1 MICDTL
7 LALMTSPLLKTHVH
21 SYGFVSGVVFG
32 VSAAPEI
39 PMPETWMPWVLNGSH
54 QKPLAASE
62 VDKLADGLVSQ
73 LQWQLKIIKDG
84 QCFLPA
90 ACVWSE
96 NKEKRSTLQQ
106 WLQGVLFAHSQLEE
120 VWFNAWQ
127 KADINEA
134 ESRLARCLKCFSV
147 LANTDLAMSGL
158 DENKQRALTE
168 NLPIL
173 AKQLEPLL
181 KDYVN
186 LAGELAASLPGQF
199 EMYSEIPKILKP

>member
-7 LALMTSPLLKTHVH
+7 LALMKSPLLKAHIH
-21 SYGFVSGVVFG
+21 SDSFVSGVVFG

-73 LQWQLKIIKDG
+73 LQWQLKIIKDE
-84 QCFLPA
+84 QRYLPE
-90 ACVWSE
+90 ACVWSKDK
-96 NKEKRSTLQQ
+96 NKCVVVQQ
-106 WLQGVLFAHSQLEE
+106 WLQGVLFAHSQLED

-127 KADINEA
+127 KADIGDA
-134 ESRLARCLKCFSV
+134 ESRLARCLKSFSI
-147 LANTDLAMSGL
+147 LANTELAMSGL
-158 DENKQRALTE
+158 NEKKRDALTE

-173 AKQLEPLL
+173 AKQLESLL
-181 KDYVN
+181 NDYVN
-186 LAGELAASLPGQF
+186 LAGELAAYLPGQF
-199 EMYSEIPKILKP
+199 EMYSEIPKKLKL